1 MFAGDSAS
9 AREEIERQAEEK
21 RRAIQKREFQA
32 KKQQALFN
40 IAVDTAQAII
50 ATLARTPLP
59 AGLPLVIATGA
70 LGALQAGIVASQQM
84 PAFWKGTDNAPEG
97 MAWTQEKGREII
109 TDKSGKIK
117 SMGSDKGAQMTYLSK
132 GDKVFNAS
140 ETEALMFNSSLN
152 NMLLGSGIMMPKV
165 EVSMDAEK
173 ITNEIKSLANTI
185 ANKPSF
191 TLVKDAK
198 GERGYMRK
206 QAEIKEMQNARLNIK
221 GYDV

>member
-1 MFAGDSAS
+1 VKLGLFAIG
-9 AREEIERQAEEK
+9 
-21 RRAIQKREFQA
+21 
-32 KKQQALFN
+32 
-40 IAVDTAQAII
+40 
-50 ATLARTPLP
+50 
-59 AGLPLVIATGA
+59 VI
-70 LGALQAGIVASQQM
+70 GALQAGIVGSQQI
-84 PAFWKGTDNAPEG
+84 PQFWTGTDNAPEG

-173 ITNEIKSLANTI
+173 ITNEIKSLASTI

-198 GERGYMRK
+198 GERVYMRK